1 VTANYVKRATVEV
14 ATDQSMAFVLG
25 LVGTETR
32 QKVIDLIVPAL
43 AEYPDV
49 AAAASAAAT
58 DAVSVAL
65 QTERIVRGRDVVGQ
79 VQGDDSVITQT
90 TKSGRLLIGWARNG
104 DLSKWTRE
112 FFRRQVAD
120 LLEVSKI
127 PGVFFVE
134 RTARSGKATR
144 IIYDDGRQEFPGLV
158 LPSGSGGGAA
168 LIPETV
174 NGVTYLTN
182 VSSGVRSR
190 LVPTDRTRLVING
203 TSTFAGMA
211 SQFSAFAAAHGAT
224 LVNTATAGVG
234 AEHTLA
240 KLGSRPFLTS
250 GSTTIA
256 GTGTTAVSSSNVPA
270 SIFNAWSVSGYFE
283 GFSTVHGTIS
293 KPGNGGA
300 PSWTFTRDADGASF
314 TVPPGTK
321 FIPDAA
327 SFRDAIVALN
337 DCKNNLSGGV
347 DGITTDVAQLI
358 QWTHDAY
365 DWVTS
370 TAKSVLVVGHF
381 QDTGTPADSAART
394 RIKAYNDAM
403 RARYGTRYVDMG
415 AYVASTRIFAD
426 MGLTPDAA
434 DLAEIALGNKPPQ
447 VSAYSAG
454 AWPSGT
460 VDPLHLSIPARGA
473 VVDFLIGRALAVTLN
488 WMQEAS

>member
-1 VTANYVKRATVEV
+1 MSANYVKRATVQV
-14 ATDQSMAFVLG
+14 ATDQSMAFILG

-32 QKVIDLIVPAL
+32 QKVIDLILPAL

-49 AAAASAAAT
+49 VDAASVAAIN
-58 DAVSVAL
+58 AVDVAL
-65 QTERIVRGRDVVGQ
+65 ETKQIVRGQEVAGQ
-79 VQGDDSVITQT
+79 AQGDDSVITQT

-104 DLSKWTRE
+104 DLSKWTRD

-120 LLEVSKI
+120 VIEVSKI
-127 PGVFFVE
+127 PGVFFLE
-134 RTARSGKATR
+134 RTKSGKTTR

-158 LPSGSGGGAA
+158 QSSGGSSGGSV
-168 LIPETV
+168 IQETI
-174 NGVTYLTN
+174 NGVTYLTDITT
-182 VSSGVRSR
+182 GIRSR

-211 SQFSAFAAAHGAT
+211 SQFSAFAGARGAT

-256 GTGTTAVSSSNVPA
+256 GSGSTSIASSNVPA
-270 SIFNAWSVSGYFE
+270 SIFNAWSVSGAFE
-283 GFSTVHGTIS
+283 GFSNVHGTIS
-293 KPGNGGA
+293 KPGGGGA
-300 PSWTFTRDADGASF
+300 ASWTFTRDTDGASF
-314 TVPPGTK
+314 TVPAGTK

-327 SFRDAIVALN
+327 SFRDAIILLN
-337 DCKNNLSGGV
+337 IGKNNLSGGV
-347 DGITTDVAQLI
+347 DGVTTDVAQVT

-365 DWVTS
+365 AWATS
-370 TAKSVLVVGHF
+370 TGKSVMVVGHY
-381 QDTGTPADSAART
+381 QDTGTPADSAARG
-394 RIKAYNDAM
+394 RLKAYNDAM
-403 RARYGTRYVDMG
+403 RARYGARFVDMG

-434 DLAEIALGNKPPQ
+434 DVAEIALGNKAPQ

-454 AWPSGT
+454 SWPSGT
-460 VDPLHLSIPARGA
+460 VDPLHLSVPARSA
-473 VVDFLIGRALAVTLN
+473 VVDYFIGRALTVTLN